1 MRVMNEVMIMVM
13 ILARRTWRYSDT
25 FYSIGALSDALV
37 GASERL
43 AWMLC
48 HDMSW
53 PGFIASLGQLLEQRS
68 GMKLVTIKDE
78 WVISNPSCSSIAS
91 LFFCRP
97 KFRVVQNQI
106 ERSMSIYNCQLE
118 N

>member
-1 MRVMNEVMIMVM
+1 MTLFTV
-13 ILARRTWRYSDT
+13 
-25 FYSIGALSDALV
+25 GALSDALV

-53 PGFIASLGQLLEQRS
+53 PGFIASLGQLFEQRS

-91 LFFCRP
+91 LFFLHSFCRP